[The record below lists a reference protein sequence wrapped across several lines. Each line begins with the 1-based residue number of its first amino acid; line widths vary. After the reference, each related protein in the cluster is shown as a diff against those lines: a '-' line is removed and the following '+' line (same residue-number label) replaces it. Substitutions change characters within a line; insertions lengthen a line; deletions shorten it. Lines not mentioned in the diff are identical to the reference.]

1 MTAPLVASG
10 TKAGVLTVPWARLRV
25 PVRAS
30 ESRLRVLTVNT
41 IQTYRPPT
49 SRYDHALMRRGI
61 VIIVCCL
68 GLAACGGSGSGKA
81 SKTVTVTSGSA
92 SNSPAANAAF
102 SAQLSS
108 ICKKANAAYIKA
120 GKPSAQVAVIQ
131 HYLTVFNAVKAPP
144 ALDSA
149 YALYLAVLG
158 KELRALKRGD
168 SAGLIKIRDTQAGP
182 LVRQLGATGCYG

>member
-1 MTAPLVASG
+1 
-10 TKAGVLTVPWARLRV
+10 
-25 PVRAS
+25 
-30 ESRLRVLTVNT
+30 
-41 IQTYRPPT
+41 
-49 SRYDHALMRRGI
+49 MRRGI
-61 VIIVCCL
+61 VLIVCCL
-68 GLAACGGSGSGKA
+68 GLAACGGSSGSG
-81 SKTVTVTSGSA
+81 STSGAATKTSG
-92 SNSPAANAAF
+92 NSPAANAAF

-120 GKPSAQVAVIQ
+120 RKPSAQVAVIQ

-149 YALYLAVLG
+149 YALYLAVLA

-182 LVRQLGATGCYG
+182 LVRQLGATGCYS